1 MARLPPIYLT
11 QSDLDRLNDLLE
23 AYAAGAG
30 GRRFDLLEGEL
41 VRAKVVPSGQIP
53 RDVVTMNSRVV
64 FEDEQTGERREV
76 TLVYPRDA
84 DIDAGKI
91 SILVPVGSALLGLR
105 VGQSIDWTLPNGQ
118 KRRYRVIAVPYQ
130 PEAEGGET

>member
-1 MARLPPIYLT
+1 MTEPPPIYLT
-11 QSDLDRLNDLLE
+11 QDDLDRLTDLLE

-30 GRRFDLLEGEL
+30 GRRFEHLEGEL
-41 VRAKVVPSGQIP
+41 LRARVVPSDQIP

-91 SILVPVGSALLGLR
+91 SVLVPVGSALLGLR
-105 VGQSIDWTLPNGQ
+105 VGQSIDWTLPSGQ

-130 PEAEGGET
+130 PEAENIGP